1 MQNTLKMPF
10 KQIIIRPKL
19 VAVCSPHFAQKRS
32 KGDHKT
38 VFDECTVLVNTVQQ
52 IHLENKYRILVHY
65 LCFSFEHIIFLDKN
79 ITGELFYDVG
89 DFFLSQIGGKAC

>member
-38 VFDECTVLVNTVQQ
+38 VFDECTVLVNTVQ
-52 IHLENKYRILVHY
+52 
-65 LCFSFEHIIFLDKN
+65 
-79 ITGELFYDVG
+79 
-89 DFFLSQIGGKAC
+89 